1 MTIKGYLSDI
11 NFVELLR
18 VIGNHNGRL
27 VIWNFDEKKQYECF
41 LSDNSVIYLN
51 FCGRVISEY
60 ESAKNMFLELN
71 ADKKSYYAFQADS
84 FSASLNKPIIL
95 VKRLMN
101 FLLTENV
108 EPDEN
113 LLPNAH
119 TRFETVNKA
128 DVAVE
133 GEQAQFWKDSSN
145 LLHKGCSA
153 SEICEQLGL
162 PEKTVRQNL
171 YKLRMNGL
179 IKPMRMFNAGNS
191 FARARAA
198 RQESNRFAG
207 SLNAAQQI
215 ADKKAS
221 SPVTQEENASSSD
234 SAMWQNAYEN
244 GSYPKQQPPL
254 SEPVLKENH
263 ASIPAPE
270 TIPTPDFLVQDETP
284 VVLTDA
290 KSAYNLPL
298 AQAEPT
304 AIQNSSLNNIQ
315 VPFGDAQTSS
325 SQSVN
330 IVTNTSNGFQKEEN
344 HNDDYNTAPVG
355 RIGMLKRMLGSLF
368 KS

>member
-11 NFVELLR
+11 TFVELLR

-51 FCGRVISEY
+51 FCGQAISEY
-60 ESAKNMFLELN
+60 EPAKNMFLELN
-71 ADKKSYYAFQADS
+71 GDKKSYYAFQADS

-119 TRFETVNKA
+119 TRFETVNKV

-133 GEQAQFWKDSSN
+133 GEQAQFWKDSID

-162 PEKTVRQNL
+162 PEKNVRQNL

-198 RQESNRFAG
+198 RQEANRFAE
-207 SLNAAQQI
+207 SSNAAQQI
-215 ADKKAS
+215 ADKKTS
-221 SPVTQEENASSSD
+221 IPVTQEENASSSN

-244 GSYPKQQPPL
+244 GSYPKQQPL
-254 SEPVLKENH
+254 SQPVLEENS
-263 ASIPAPE
+263 ASSPAPE
-270 TIPTPDFLVQDETP
+270 TIPTPDFLIQDETP
-284 VVLTDA
+284 IVLTET
-290 KSAYNLPL
+290 KSGYNLPL

-325 SQSVN
+325 NQSVN

-344 HNDDYNTAPVG
+344 LNTDYNTAPVG